1 MRKIVLIILII
12 ILVSFIFSFGYW
24 YFYKHLPQKEM
35 LETPVIEE
43 PEVIPPQI
51 TTFLGEITEISDRT
65 LTITVDGDTLAIPI
79 KKEAKIIVV
88 TSSKGGDGVERPA
101 GKEIEFKD
109 IKAGDEVNI
118 SAREENE
125 ELIGISVLVF
135 PKK

>member
-79 KKEAKIIVV
+79 KKRSQDYCCYFI
-88 TSSKGGDGVERPA
+88 
-101 GKEIEFKD
+101 
-109 IKAGDEVNI
+109 
-118 SAREENE
+118 
-125 ELIGISVLVF
+125 
-135 PKK
+135 